1 MPFILSTRHGS
12 RCRRAKQRCREAM
25 AETSQRRERHPPK
38 RTAKSYPERPPR
50 AEAGETPKRV
60 NTFRILR
67 NGNCGDMRRKAER
80 LYTARIRTKTG
91 CGYGRFLCRETKRVI
106 NRRRQTVPRTRKH
119 GLNGYRPA
127 HRGSPYPQPTGD
139 YYLTSD
145 RRNLS
150 WIRMCYPQ
158 RRHECRGFNSKTY
171 LLHVLKS
178 K

>member
-1 MPFILSTRHGS
+1 MPQ
-12 RCRRAKQRCREAM
+12 AKQRCREAM

-80 LYTARIRTKTG
+80 AVHRPHPHGDRMRLRPLSVSRN
-91 CGYGRFLCRETKRVI
+91 ERVI

-145 RRNLS
+145 RRQL
-150 WIRMCYPQ
+150 I
-158 RRHECRGFNSKTY
+158 
-171 LLHVLKS
+171 LD
-178 K
+178 